1 MKNEADMKIFSKF
14 TGVSAAGAIVL
25 LAGCTDP
32 GLVSPND
39 PNRKAKEGALL
50 GAAAGAIIGG
60 LTQDD
65 GKKGAFRGALVGAGL
80 GGLTGAALDQQERDL
95 RARLGTEAK
104 IVNTGQRL
112 IVTMPQDILF
122 ATDSASLRPDLT
134 SDIRSVA
141 SSLNTYG
148 ESTVQVVGHTDNTGD
163 AGYNQSLS
171 LRRAQ
176 AVTAVLASEG
186 VNSFRMQAVGRGED
200 MPLATNLTPE
210 GRQLNRRVE
219 IVITPRV

>member
-1 MKNEADMKIFSKF
+1 MTPISKLM
-14 TGVSAAGAIVL
+14 AMGALGATVAL
-25 LAGCTDP
+25 TGCTEA
-32 GLVSPND
+32 GLVNQQD
-39 PNRKAKEGALL
+39 PNRQAKEGALL
-50 GAAAGAIIGG
+50 GAAAGALIGAI
-60 LTQDD
+60 TQDD
-65 GKKGAFRGALVGAGL
+65 AKKGAFRGAIVGAGI

-95 RARLGTEAK
+95 REKLGSDAK
-104 IVNTGQRL
+104 IVNTGERL

-134 SDIRSVA
+134 RDIRAVA
-141 SSLNTYG
+141 SSLQAY
-148 ESTVQVVGHTDNTGD
+148 EDSTVQVIGHTDNTGD

-186 VNSFRMQAVGRGED
+186 VNSFRMQAIGRGED
-200 MPLATNLTPE
+200 APLATNLSPE

-219 IVITPRV
+219 IVITPSV

>member
-1 MKNEADMKIFSKF
+1 MKIISKF
-14 TGVSAAGAIVL
+14 ISVSAVSAMVL

-32 GLVSPND
+32 GLVNPDD
-39 PNRKAKEGALL
+39 PNRTAKEGALI
-50 GAAAGAIIGG
+50 GAAAGALIGG
-60 LTQDD
+60 LTQSD
-65 GKKGAFRGALVGAGL
+65 GKKGAFRGAIVGAGL

-95 RARLGTEAK
+95 RAKLGNDAK
-104 IVNTGQRL
+104 IVNTGERL

-134 SDIRSVA
+134 SDIRAVA

-176 AVTAVLASEG
+176 AVTAILAREG

-219 IVITPRV
+219 IVITPSV

>member
-1 MKNEADMKIFSKF
+1 MTPISKF
-14 TGVSAAGAIVL
+14 VSLGAVSSFIF

-32 GLVSPND
+32 GMISQND
-39 PNRKAKEGALL
+39 PNRQAKQGALI
-50 GAAAGAIIGG
+50 GAAAGAVIGG

-65 GKKGAFRGALVGAGL
+65 GKKGAFRGAIVGAGL
-80 GGLTGAALDQQERDL
+80 GGLTGAALDHQERDL
-95 RARLGTEAK
+95 RNRLGADAK
-104 IVNTGQRL
+104 IVNTGERL

-141 SSLNTYG
+141 SSLNSYAD
-148 ESTVQVVGHTDNTGD
+148 STVQVVGHTDNTGD

-176 AVTAVLASEG
+176 AVTAILASEG
-186 VNSFRMQAVGRGED
+186 VNTFRMQAVGRGED
-200 MPLATNLTPE
+200 APLATNLTPE

-219 IVITPRV
+219 IVITPSS

>member
-1 MKNEADMKIFSKF
+1 
-14 TGVSAAGAIVL
+14 
-25 LAGCTDP
+25 
-32 GLVSPND
+32 
-39 PNRKAKEGALL
+39 LL

-65 GKKGAFRGALVGAGL
+65 GKKGAFRGAIVGAGL

-104 IVNTGQRL
+104 IVNTGERL

-122 ATDSASLRPDLT
+122 ASDSASLRPDLT

-148 ESTVQVVGHTDNTGD
+148 DSTVQVVGHTDNTGD

-219 IVITPRV
+219 IVITPSV